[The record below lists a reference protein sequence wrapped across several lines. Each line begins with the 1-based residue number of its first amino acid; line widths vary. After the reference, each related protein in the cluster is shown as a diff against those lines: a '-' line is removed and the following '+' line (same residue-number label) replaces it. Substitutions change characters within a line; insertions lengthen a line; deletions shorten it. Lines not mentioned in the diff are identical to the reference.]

1 MVQYE
6 DQETDTGIIHRAY
19 SDFTSYTGVL
29 SVCVCVYACIT
40 CVSAVLC
47 NFLTCSFMKS
57 TQPRCLPVLSSQDPL
72 PSASL

>member
-47 NFLTCSFMKS
+47 NFLTCSFVKS
-57 TQPRCLPVLSSQDPL
+57 IQPRCLPVLSSQDPL